1 MAKNIFKGALPKP
14 PLKMVILS
22 ADEGLIDY
30 VEEAFAKLEIRGYTR
45 IDNSKGQGSV
55 EGEPHLGTHIW
66 PGLNFLFFIVTNAD
80 TASRLMD
87 EIRVIDQREG
97 KPGIRAF
104 LLNVE
109 DMT

>member
-1 MAKNIFKGALPKP
+1 MASSLIEGKLPQP
-14 PLKMVILS
+14 PLKMVII
-22 ADEGLIDY
+22 AVDEGLIDY
-30 VEEAFAKLEIRGYTR
+30 IEEAFTKLQIRGFTR

-66 PGLNFLFFIVTNAD
+66 PGLNFLFFVVTSSDKAKK
-80 TASRLMD
+80 LMD
-87 EIRVIDQREG
+87 EIRTIDQHEG
-97 KPGIRAF
+97 APGIRAF

>member
-1 MAKNIFKGALPKP
+1 MAKNILKGTPPKP
-14 PLKMVILS
+14 PLKLVMLAV
-22 ADEGLIDY
+22 DEGLIDY

-45 IDNSKGQGSV
+45 IDNSRGQGSV

-87 EIRVIDQREG
+87 EIRIIDQREG

>member
-1 MAKNIFKGALPKP
+1 MAKNLSKGTLPEH

-22 ADEGLIDY
+22 VDEGLIDY

-66 PGLNFLFFIVTNAD
+66 PGLNFLFIIVTNAAK
-80 TASRLMD
+80 ASQLMD
-87 EIRVIDQREG
+87 EIRTIDQREG